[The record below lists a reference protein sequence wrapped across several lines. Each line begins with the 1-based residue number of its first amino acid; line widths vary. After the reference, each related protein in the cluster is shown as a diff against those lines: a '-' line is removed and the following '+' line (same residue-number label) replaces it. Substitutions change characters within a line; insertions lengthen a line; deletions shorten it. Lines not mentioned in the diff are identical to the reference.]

1 VAEARQQELLS
12 LRSRLPVG
20 GVRPPRLVSVAL
32 GEGTPFSVYQRQQ
45 RRWAERLGILFEAL
59 TLPEH
64 TGGASLSSRLDELD
78 SDPTVHGILLQ
89 HPLPPPLDFFDLV
102 SRLSPEKDVDGVG
115 SVNLGRLVAG
125 RPLQVPAVARAVLS
139 LLRHYHYSIPG
150 RRVVVLG
157 RSETVGLP
165 IALLLLLRGEH
176 GDATVTVAHSRTR
189 ELART
194 TREAELVVSC
204 AGRPGLLDR
213 QTIGPGAAVVDV
225 GTSPRADPRAPGGMT
240 VVGDVDP
247 ADLEGH
253 ASALTPVPGG
263 IGPVTSVELMA
274 NVLRSWVRLEGLGAI
289 P

>member
-1 VAEARQQELLS
+1 MAEARQKELMS
-12 LRSRLPVG
+12 LRAGWPSE

-45 RRWAERLGILFEAL
+45 RRWAERLGIQFEAIA
-59 TLPEH
+59 LPEH
-64 TGGASLSSRLDELD
+64 TGGETLKARLRALD
-78 SDPTVHGILLQ
+78 SDPSVHGILLQ
-89 HPLPPPLDFFDLV
+89 HPLPAPLDFFDLV
-102 SRLSPEKDVDGVG
+102 SGLSPEKDVDGVG

-125 RPLQVPAVARAVLS
+125 RPLQVPAVARAVFSVLK
-139 LLRHYHYSIPG
+139 HYRYSIPG

-165 IALLLLLRGEH
+165 TALLFLLRGEG

-189 ELART
+189 ELSQT

-204 AGRPGLLDR
+204 AGHPGLLGR
-213 QTIGPGAAVVDV
+213 QAVRPGAAVVDV
-225 GTSPRADPRAPGGMT
+225 GVSTRADPKAPGGMT
-240 VVGDVDP
+240 VVGDADH
-247 ADLEGH
+247 ADLQGY

-274 NVLRSWVRLEGLGAI
+274 NVLRGWALGEGLGTL